1 MKLFAWLLLI
11 GGVLVSVT
19 NAFMIIMQ
27 AALWLTGHRTSWPPM
42 GLSVF
47 WDTKLNTGWAGLDML
62 FNENI
67 PTVLM
72 VIAAFSGLLLAILG
86 MKTIDKVNRR

>member
-1 MKLFAWLLLI
+1 
-11 GGVLVSVT
+11 
-19 NAFMIIMQ
+19 
-27 AALWLTGHRTSWPPM
+27 
-42 GLSVF
+42 LSVF